1 MSPGKPAAG
10 RSGHSPKAYF
20 VGIMRGSFGGRCA
33 SDSPLRRAKWRVTLC
48 NLRASLASPCAC
60 LTAAAA
66 AWFNEVALRV
76 AANYGRGR
84 KKYLANAHRWRST
97 PPAEAQVHAR
107 RELGVPGVL
116 RQALQ
121 PFGEVLGHGS
131 SSPYLQLPILA
142 PSMDGRSDSS
152 GIRNLI
158 YPTQT
163 MQTDHLSQIVY
174 EGEASPIA
182 KGRTIGQHRNRLRQ
196 IVQQPS
202 EVWGGQNR
210 QRRV

>member
-84 KKYLANAHRWRST
+84 KKYLANAQSWRST

-116 RQALQ
+116 RQAPGRLAKY
-121 PFGEVLGHGS
+121 S
-131 SSPYLQLPILA
+131 LPCGRVC
-142 PSMDGRSDSS
+142 PGRSCP
-152 GIRNLI
+152 GNHRP
-158 YPTQT
+158 PTSDLPPSFESRRGGGTDAAATRHTQGGSPQT
-163 MQTDHLSQIVY
+163 L
-174 EGEASPIA
+174 
-182 KGRTIGQHRNRLRQ
+182 HRCNA
-196 IVQQPS
+196 
-202 EVWGGQNR
+202 
-210 QRRV
+210 